1 MKTNG
6 APPTNPAHP
15 RLAVVFAGGGARAAY
30 QAGVMR
36 AIGRR
41 VPELRIPILT
51 GVSAGAIN
59 TSFLAS
65 HPDPLGKAA
74 ERLCEIWGN
83 IEMDNVFYTNFG
95 ALAKNV
101 LRWLASLGL
110 GGSRLS
116 PKVTGMVDTT
126 PLRELLS
133 RGLETET
140 GPILGIAR
148 NIAAGHLDAVAMLA
162 VNYGTGQTVSWVQGK
177 DIEAWERPERVAR
190 PTQLT
195 VDHVMASAALPLLFP
210 AVRLGDSWY
219 GDGGIRLSAPLSPA
233 LHLGADRILAI
244 SPRYAR
250 GSEEAATST
259 ITTYPPP
266 AQIAGNLFNAI
277 FLDVLDQDVN
287 RLESLNKVVAKLPP
301 EERQGMKPV
310 DILLLRPSVD
320 LGKLA
325 AGFEAKLPRTF
336 RFLTRGL
343 GTRQTESPD
352 ALSLLMFQSDY
363 LKRLIDFGEE
373 DTEARMEE
381 ILPLVCA

>member
-1 MKTNG
+1 M
-6 APPTNPAHP
+6 
-15 RLAVVFAGGGARAAY
+15 VFAGGGARAAY

-59 TSFLAS
+59 TSFLAA
-65 HPDPLGKAA
+65 HPGPLGEAA
-74 ERLCEIWGN
+74 EELCQIWGR
-83 IEMDNVFYTNFG
+83 IEMDNVFRTNFG
-95 ALAKNV
+95 GLAKNA
-101 LRWLASLGL
+101 LRWLTTLGL

-133 RGLETET
+133 QGLKTES
-140 GPILGIAR
+140 GPIPGIR
-148 NIAAGHLDAVAMLA
+148 KNIDDGHLVAVAMLA
-162 VNYGTGQTVSWVQGK
+162 VNYGTGQTVSWVQGR
-177 DIEAWERPERVAR
+177 DIEAWERPERVAH
-190 PTQLT
+190 PTELT

-250 GSEEAATST
+250 SKEEAATST
-259 ITTYPPP
+259 ITDYPPP

-325 AGFEAKLPRTF
+325 AGFETKLPSTF

-343 GTRQTESPD
+343 GTRETKSPD
-352 ALSLLMFQSDY
+352 ALSLLMFQPDY
-363 LKRLIDFGEE
+363 LKCLIDFGEA
-373 DTEARMEE
+373 DTEARMDE
-381 ILPLVCA
+381 ILPLICA

>member
-1 MKTNG
+1 
-6 APPTNPAHP
+6 
-15 RLAVVFAGGGARAAY
+15 LAVVFTGGGARAAY

-41 VPELRIPILT
+41 VPNLRIPILT

-59 TSFLAS
+59 TAFLAS
-65 HPDPLGKAA
+65 HLGALGEA
-74 ERLCEIWGN
+74 SEELCEIWGS
-83 IEMDNVFYTNFG
+83 IEMDNIFRTNFG
-95 ALAKNV
+95 GLAKNA
-101 LRWLASLGL
+101 LRWLTSLGL

-133 RGLETET
+133 RGLGTET
-140 GPILGIAR
+140 GPIPGIVE

-162 VNYGTGQTVSWVQGK
+162 VNYGTGQTVSWVQGRN
-177 DIEAWERPERVAR
+177 IEAWERPERVAYSTR
-190 PTQLT
+190 LT

-210 AVRLGDSWY
+210 AVQLGDSWY

-250 GSEEAATST
+250 SSEEASTPT
-259 ITTYPPP
+259 ITKYPPP

-277 FLDVLDQDVN
+277 FLDVLDQDVQ
-287 RLESLNKVVAKLPP
+287 RLESLNKVVARLPP
-301 EERQGMKPV
+301 EEREGMKPV

-336 RFLTRGL
+336 RFLSRGL
-343 GTRQTESPD
+343 GTREMESPD
-352 ALSLLMFQSDY
+352 ALSLLMFQPDY
-363 LKRLIDFGEE
+363 LKRLIEFGEE
-373 DTEARMEE
+373 DTEARMDE